1 LRDHGERPVIREL
14 RQDVDV
20 DRGFFFVGNGKRVQ
34 DFRDRTCADF
44 RELLKRFLRVGIQWV
59 TDPTDLRDQA
69 FSSQIGKKTHRLV
82 SYPSL

>member
-1 LRDHGERPVIREL
+1 
-14 RQDVDV
+14 
-20 DRGFFFVGNGKRVQ
+20 
-34 DFRDRTCADF
+34 
-44 RELLKRFLRVGIQWV
+44 LRVGIQWV